1 MPGVP
6 LVDVGD
12 LTFPIRAAGPADG
25 RPVLLLHGFP
35 QTSFE
40 WRAQLTALG
49 DAGYRALAPDQRGY
63 TPTARPADVD
73 AYRMDQLIG
82 DVLGIADALQLGQV
96 DLVGHD
102 WGGAVAWHVAG
113 RHPERVRTLTVC
125 STPHPRAMTAA
136 IDSGG
141 PQRTMSAYMQVFR
154 EQGRAEDLLMA
165 DDMVRLRRLFDGVEQ
180 IEPYVDAFRDRATL
194 TGALN
199 WYRAM
204 RRTDSEKTGDVTVPT
219 LYLWGE
225 EDPALGRE
233 AAEATASHVTGP
245 YTFVPLPG
253 IGHWVPE
260 TAADTVTTRLL
271 EHLQQS

>member
-1 MPGVP
+1 MP

-12 LTFPIRAAGPADG
+12 LTFPVRTAGPTEG

-35 QTSFE
+35 QTSYE

-63 TPTARPADVD
+63 TATARPPDVD
-73 AYRMDQLIG
+73 AYRMDELVG
-82 DVLGIADALQLGQV
+82 DVLGLADALQLERI

-102 WGGAVAWHVAG
+102 WGGAVAWHAAG
-113 RHPERVRTLTVC
+113 RHPDRIRTLTVC
-125 STPHPRAMTAA
+125 STPHPLAMTAA

-141 PQRTMSAYMQVFR
+141 AQRTMSAYMQVFR

-165 DDMVRLRRLFDGVEQ
+165 DDLVRLRRLFDGVDE
-180 IEPYVDAFRDRATL
+180 IAPYVDAFRDRATL

-204 RRTDSEKTGDVTVPT
+204 RRSDADTTGDVAVPT

-225 EDPALGRE
+225 DDPALGRE
-233 AAEATASHVTGP
+233 AAEGTAAHVTGR

-253 IGHWVPE
+253 VGHWVPE
-260 TAADTVTTRLL
+260 TAPGTVT
-271 EHLQQS
+271 EHLLAHLQAS